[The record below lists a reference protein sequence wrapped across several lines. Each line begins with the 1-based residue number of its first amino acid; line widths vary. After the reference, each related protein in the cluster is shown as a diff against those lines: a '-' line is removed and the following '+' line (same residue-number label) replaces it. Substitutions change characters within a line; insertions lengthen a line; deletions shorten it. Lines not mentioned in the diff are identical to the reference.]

1 MIIVSAVWI
10 EYEGQHFMTP
20 INEMIVGGK
29 ETSLQEA
36 NDIIWDN
43 KLIHCLL
50 LMMKAVY
57 CIWFSVKIMLLI
69 KSIL

>member
-1 MIIVSAVWI
+1 MDLNTKVST
-10 EYEGQHFMTP
+10 FMTP

-43 KLIHCLL
+43 KLNTLPIM
-50 LMMKAVY
+50 MMKAVY
-57 CIWFSVKIMLLI
+57 CIWFSVKIMLL
-69 KSIL
+69 